1 MHDAGAWLSLHLFYH
16 QVEAHDRLLVEA
28 VAPAVQA
35 LQGEGWIDRYFF
47 LRYGQGGPHVR
58 LRMRGVREG
67 WREVAREKV
76 RHGFSTFIAAHP
88 SPVTLE
94 PESFYRGA
102 PFAKP
107 EGETGRT
114 WYENQS
120 LQELAYEPEYERY
133 GGPEAMGLSED
144 LFHVSSTCALGVL
157 PTLLQAPQKRMGLAL
172 ELTFLGAQPIAPL
185 ARTLGS
191 SLAHYA
197 RFLGLMRGQSEEIQR
212 EARAMFDKHGAQ
224 LGARLSSLA
233 QEYREGRL
241 TGLYRRWTEALRETA
256 TALEA
261 LEREGRLQQARVR
274 EAGLSPEGQESS
286 PALSAIGMSHL
297 HMLNNRLGVTLRMEA
312 VLAYLIQHLLE
323 HRRVES

>member
-28 VAPAVQA
+28 VAPAVQT
-35 LQGEGWIDRYFF
+35 LQGEGWIERFFF

-58 LRMRGVREG
+58 LRMRGSREG
-67 WREVAREKV
+67 WREVAREEV
-76 RHGFSTFIAAHP
+76 RRRFSAFVAEHP
-88 SPVTLE
+88 CPVTLE
-94 PESFYRGA
+94 REAFYRGSPSA
-102 PFAKP
+102 LPS
-107 EGETGRT
+107 GEDGRT

-120 LQELAYEPEYERY
+120 VQELAYEPEYERY
-133 GGPEAMGLSED
+133 GGREAMGLSED

-157 PTLLQAPQKRMGLAL
+157 PTLLQAPGKRTGLAL

-185 ARTLGS
+185 SRTLGS

-197 RFLGLMRGQSEEIQR
+197 RFLGLMLGQSEALKH
-212 EARAMFDKHGAQ
+212 EARVMFEKHGAQ
-224 LGARLSSLA
+224 LGARLSSLSRDF
-233 QEYREGRL
+233 REGRL
-241 TGLYRRWTEALRETA
+241 TGLHRRWTEAVRETA

-261 LEREGRLQQARVR
+261 LERDGRLQVARVR
-274 EAGLSPEGQESS
+274 EAGMSPEGQESS

-297 HMLNNRLGVTLRMEA
+297 HMLNNRLGVTLRTEA

-323 HRRVES
+323 QGRMDA